1 MTLLRPTLEGVCSL
15 HYGMWGSEGK
25 DMMRRTIKR
34 VKAREEEKEK
44 TGLHTRGRKWMRK
57 SRQQIRK

>member
-1 MTLLRPTLEGVCSL
+1 VGF
-15 HYGMWGSEGK
+15 EGK

-34 VKAREEEKEK
+34 VKTREEEKEK